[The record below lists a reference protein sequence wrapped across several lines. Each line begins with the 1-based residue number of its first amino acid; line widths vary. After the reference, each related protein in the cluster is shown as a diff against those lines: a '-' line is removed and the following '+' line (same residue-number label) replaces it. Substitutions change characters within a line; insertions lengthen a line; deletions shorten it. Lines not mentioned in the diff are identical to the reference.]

1 MHSTD
6 TPARHPS
13 AGRSLSPALG
23 GCIHSLITSVA
34 SLLLL
39 LMCAVPAVHAQNESP
54 KSVDLQKLPADK
66 PLTIDGTA
74 ESTWE
79 GAPAHAFEY
88 ELSSIDNPGDLA
100 GTWKATWD
108 DTNLYLLITAEDDVL
123 TDDNTPADD
132 ANGIRD
138 DSPEIYLD
146 ANNSKDVGTSAGDCG
161 YDVSYD
167 QDGSGID
174 VQYILEDDNV
184 YLGSCST
191 NPDLNNNV
199 DWAETTSESGY
210 VVEVAIPWA
219 TLGVTPQAG
228 DQIGIEVMLN
238 DDDDGDGRDG
248 KVTWNDPD
256 DASFYSPAAFGT
268 ATLSGNPLPV
278 ELSRFTASLD
288 RRNVVLSWATVSET
302 NNDGFA
308 IERRI
313 GGHSWRELGF
323 VDGAGTSRSTRTYQF
338 SDRQVPRDAPTATYR
353 LRQIDVDGSQSLS
366 KAVTVSLDG
375 PSAFALESVYPTPA
389 QRKISVQLALPE
401 PRPVRVSL
409 YDVTGRRVA
418 TLLDARLRSG
428 VQVRS
433 LTLPG
438 LSAGAYVLR
447 VTAGP
452 DAAAITLPVVP

>member
-1 MHSTD
+1 MLSTD
-6 TPARHPS
+6 TFLQYPFPAS
-13 AGRSLSPALG
+13 G
-23 GCIHSLITSVA
+23 GSSDSLIPGLTF
-34 SLLLL
+34 LLALW
-39 LMCAVPAVHAQNESP
+39 MCMAPAVQAQNEAP
-54 KSVDLQKLPADK
+54 KRVVLQKLPADE
-66 PLTIDGTA
+66 PLTIDGSA
-74 ESTWE
+74 EATWE
-79 GAPAHAFEY
+79 GAAAHAFEY
-88 ELSSIDNPGDLA
+88 ELGSIDNPGDLA

-123 TDDNTPADD
+123 TDDNTSADD
-132 ANGIRD
+132 PNGIRD

-146 ANNSKDVGTSAGDCG
+146 ANNSKDVGTGAGDCG

-167 QDGSGID
+167 QDGTGID

-219 TLGVTPQAG
+219 TLGGTPQAG
-228 DQIGIEVMLN
+228 DEIGIEVMLN
-238 DDDDGDGRDG
+238 DDDDGNGRDG
-248 KVTWNDPD
+248 KVTWNDPN

-268 ATLSGNPLPV
+268 ATLSGDPLPV
-278 ELSRFTASLD
+278 ELSSFTATLD
-288 RRNVVLSWATVSET
+288 RRDVVLSWTTVSET

-308 IERRI
+308 VERRI
-313 GGHSWRELGF
+313 GSQSWRDLGF
-323 VDGAGTSRSTRTYQF
+323 VNGAGTSRSTRTYQF
-338 SDRQVPRDAPTATYR
+338 SDRQVPRDAQTATYR

-389 QRKISVQLALPE
+389 HRNVSVELALPE
-401 PRPVRVSL
+401 TRPVQVTL

-418 TLLDARLRSG
+418 TLLDARLQSG

-433 LTLPG
+433 LTLPD

>member
-1 MHSTD
+1 MLSTD
-6 TPARHPS
+6 TFADPS
-13 AGRSLSPALG
+13 SYASGSCRPISSIAGF
-23 GCIHSLITSVA
+23 
-34 SLLLL
+34 LLL
-39 LMCAVPAVHAQNESP
+39 LMWVVPTVQAQNEAP
-54 KSVDLQKLPADK
+54 KRVVLQKLPAGQ
-66 PLTIDGTA
+66 PLTIDGTP
-74 ESTWE
+74 ETTWE
-79 GAPAHAFEY
+79 NASAHPFEY

-146 ANNSKDVGTSAGDCG
+146 ANNSKDVGTGAGDCA

-167 QDGSGID
+167 PDGSGID

-199 DWAETTSESGY
+199 DWAETTSGSGY

-228 DQIGIEVMLN
+228 DEIGIEVMLN

-268 ATLSGNPLPV
+268 ATLSGDPLPV
-278 ELSRFTASLD
+278 ELSSFTATLD
-288 RRNVVLSWATVSET
+288 RRDVVLAWTTVSET

-308 IERRI
+308 IERRT
-313 GGHSWRELGF
+313 GNESWREIGF
-323 VDGAGTSRSTRTYQF
+323 VDGAGTSRSVKAYQF
-338 SDRQVPRDAPTATYR
+338 SDRQVPRDVQTATYR
-353 LRQIDVDGSQSLS
+353 LRQIDVDGTQTTSE
-366 KAVTVSLDG
+366 AVTVSLSG
-375 PSAFALESVYPTPA
+375 PSAFALEAVYPTPA
-389 QRKISVQLALPE
+389 HRNVSVRLALPE
-401 PRPVRVSL
+401 TRPVQVML

-418 TLLDARLRSG
+418 TLLDTRLRDG
-428 VQVRS
+428 VQVRL
-433 LTLPG
+433 LTLPD